1 MYDTALSHTSNPENR
16 MTVLRAQADHYYS
29 IKKFEL
35 AASLYASP
43 PSRFLLWAIPPK
55 CYKNCL

>member
-1 MYDTALSHTSNPENR
+1 MYDTALSHTSSPENR

-35 AASLYASP
+35 AASL
-43 PSRFLLWAIPPK
+43 
-55 CYKNCL
+55 